1 MKDRGSRRRS
11 VEKSLLL
18 EQYYVIPLLECVCV
32 EIIILSAT
40 QINFVKPSPAIGAHQ
55 GNGYGVE

>member
-1 MKDRGSRRRS
+1 M
-11 VEKSLLL
+11 EKSLLL